1 MSHDTIILFRE
12 QNNGNITMHSTTKPF
27 SLSKL
32 CRSIINSNNNIQSV
46 EIVNKQGL
54 TLEKLGSDRIIMISR
69 EKRSGRN
76 LSRCL
81 FDISLGEELDDLYGP
96 IQYHFSKDNFV
107 MFSFPLSENL
117 VVVTAT
123 KNISPISLATKIA
136 HIIIKF
142 NLSTY
147 RK

>member
-1 MSHDTIILFRE
+1 MYSA
-12 QNNGNITMHSTTKPF
+12 TKSF
-27 SLSKL
+27 SLGKL

-46 EIVNKQGL
+46 EIVNKQGS
-54 TLEKLGSDRIIMISR
+54 TLEKLGSDRIIKISR
-69 EKRSGRN
+69 EERSERN
-76 LSRCL
+76 LGRCL

-96 IQYHFSKDNFV
+96 IQYNFSKSSFV

-117 VVVTAT
+117 IVVTAT

-142 NLSTY
+142 NLPSY

>member
-1 MSHDTIILFRE
+1 
-12 QNNGNITMHSTTKPF
+12 MHSATKSF
-27 SLSKL
+27 SLGKL

-46 EIVNKQGL
+46 EIVSKQGL
-54 TLEKLGSDRIIMISR
+54 TLEKLGSERIIKMSR
-69 EKRSGRN
+69 KERSERN
-76 LSRCL
+76 LGRCL

-96 IQYHFSKDNFV
+96 IQYHFSKSSFV

-142 NLSTY
+142 NVSSESLLKVKSAIRDDPEY
-147 RK
+147 HQVN

>member
-1 MSHDTIILFRE
+1 
-12 QNNGNITMHSTTKPF
+12 MHSATKSF
-27 SLSKL
+27 SLDKL
-32 CRSIINSNNNIQSV
+32 CRSIINSNTNIQSV
-46 EIVNKQGL
+46 EIVNKHGL
-54 TLEKLGSDRIIMISR
+54 PLEKLGSDRIINMSR
-69 EKRSGRN
+69 QERSERN
-76 LSRCL
+76 LGRCL

-96 IQYHFSKDNFV
+96 IQYHFSKSNFV

-136 HIIIKF
+136 HIIIRF
-142 NLSTY
+142 DLPPY

>member
-1 MSHDTIILFRE
+1 MYSA
-12 QNNGNITMHSTTKPF
+12 TKSF
-27 SLSKL
+27 SLGRL

-46 EIVNKQGL
+46 EIISKQGT
-54 TLEKLGSDRIIMISR
+54 TLEKLGSERIIKMSR
-69 EKRSGRN
+69 EERSEKN
-76 LSRCL
+76 LGRCL

-96 IQYHFSKDNFV
+96 IQYHFSKSSFV

-136 HIIIKF
+136 QIIIKF
-142 NLSTY
+142 NLPSY

>member
-1 MSHDTIILFRE
+1 MYSA
-12 QNNGNITMHSTTKPF
+12 TKSF
-27 SLSKL
+27 SLGRL

-46 EIVNKQGL
+46 EIISKYGS
-54 TLEKLGSDRIIMISR
+54 TLEKLGSERIIKMSR
-69 EKRSGRN
+69 EERSEKN
-76 LSRCL
+76 LGRCL

-96 IQYHFSKDNFV
+96 IQYHFSKSSFV

-136 HIIIKF
+136 QIIIKF
-142 NLSTY
+142 NLPSY

>member
-1 MSHDTIILFRE
+1 MYSA
-12 QNNGNITMHSTTKPF
+12 TKSF
-27 SLSKL
+27 SLGRL

-46 EIVNKQGL
+46 EIINKQGS
-54 TLEKLGSDRIIMISR
+54 TLEKLGSDRIIRISK
-69 EKRSGRN
+69 EERSGKD
-76 LSRCL
+76 LGRCL

-96 IQYHFSKDNFV
+96 IQYHFSKSSFV

-123 KNISPISLATKIA
+123 KNISPISLATKIS
-136 HIIIKF
+136 HIIIKS
-142 NLSTY
+142 NLPSY

>member
-1 MSHDTIILFRE
+1 
-12 QNNGNITMHSTTKPF
+12 MHSATKSF
-27 SLSKL
+27 SLGKL

-46 EIVNKQGL
+46 EIVNKYGL
-54 TLEKLGSDRIIMISR
+54 TLEKLGSDRIIKISK
-69 EKRSGRN
+69 EERSERN
-76 LSRCL
+76 LGRCL

-96 IQYHFSKDNFV
+96 IQYHFSKGSFV

-123 KNISPISLATKIA
+123 KNISPISLATKIS

-142 NLSTY
+142 NLPSY

>member
-1 MSHDTIILFRE
+1 MYSA
-12 QNNGNITMHSTTKPF
+12 TKSF
-27 SLSKL
+27 SLGRL

-46 EIVNKQGL
+46 EIINKQGT
-54 TLEKLGSDRIIMISR
+54 TLEKLGSERIIKMSR
-69 EKRSGRN
+69 EERSEKN
-76 LSRCL
+76 LGLCL

-96 IQYHFSKDNFV
+96 IQYHFSKSSFV

-136 HIIIKF
+136 QIIIKF
-142 NLSTY
+142 NLPSY

>member
-1 MSHDTIILFRE
+1 MYSA
-12 QNNGNITMHSTTKPF
+12 TKSF
-27 SLSKL
+27 SLGRL

-46 EIVNKQGL
+46 EIINKYGS
-54 TLEKLGSDRIIMISR
+54 TLEKLGSDRIIKISK
-69 EKRSGRN
+69 EERSERN
-76 LSRCL
+76 LGRCL

-96 IQYHFSKDNFV
+96 IQYHFSKGNFV

-123 KNISPISLATKIA
+123 KNISPISLATKIS

-142 NLSTY
+142 SLPSL
-147 RK
+147 KK

>member
-1 MSHDTIILFRE
+1 MRSA
-12 QNNGNITMHSTTKPF
+12 TKSF
-27 SLSKL
+27 SLDKL
-32 CRSIINSNNNIQSV
+32 CRSIIHSNNNIQSV
-46 EIVNKQGL
+46 EIVNKHGL
-54 TLEKLGSDRIIMISR
+54 QLEKLGPDRVIKMSSQER
-69 EKRSGRN
+69 GERD

-96 IQYHFSKDNFV
+96 IQYHFSKSNFV

-136 HIIIKF
+136 HIIIRF
-142 NLSTY
+142 DLPSY

>member
-1 MSHDTIILFRE
+1 MYSA
-12 QNNGNITMHSTTKPF
+12 TTSF
-27 SLSKL
+27 SLGRL
-32 CRSIINSNNNIQSV
+32 CRSILNSNNNIHSV

-54 TLEKLGSDRIIMISR
+54 TLEKLGSERIIKMSK
-69 EKRSGRN
+69 EERSERN
-76 LSRCL
+76 VGRCL

-96 IQYHFSKDNFV
+96 IQYHFSKGSFV
-107 MFSFPLSENL
+107 MFSFPFSENL

-136 HIIIKF
+136 HIIIKC
-142 NLSTY
+142 NLPPY

>member
-1 MSHDTIILFRE
+1 MYSA
-12 QNNGNITMHSTTKPF
+12 TKSF
-27 SLSKL
+27 SLGRL

-46 EIVNKQGL
+46 EIVNKYGS
-54 TLEKLGSDRIIMISR
+54 TLEKLGSERVIKISK
-69 EKRSGRN
+69 EERSERN
-76 LSRCL
+76 LGRCL
-81 FDISLGEELDDLYGP
+81 FDISLGEELDDLYGT
-96 IQYHFSKDNFV
+96 IQYHFSKGNFV

-123 KNISPISLATKIA
+123 KNISPISLATKIS

-142 NLSTY
+142 SLPSY